1 MDLRKLRIPII
12 LIIVLTSVL
21 VGTQIQRFFG
31 PGGSGIARDKFE
43 EVLFYTKE
51 NYVKDVDYDKL
62 IESAINGMLGELDP
76 HTVYIPASKMA
87 HVEEEF
93 RGDFEGIGVEFQIIN
108 DTITV
113 ITAITGGPSEA
124 LGIQSGD
131 KIIKVDGKTAVGFD
145 NDKVRKQLRG
155 KKGTKVKLTIFRP
168 LNGRISDYEI
178 TRDKIPLNS
187 VDVSVML
194 NENTGY
200 VSISRFAEKTSSEL
214 SNALDKLTKLGMK
227 QLVLDLRNNPGG
239 YLNQAFEVADF
250 FIEDNKKIVYTK
262 GRKPEFDEEFF
273 ASKSYS
279 YEKIPLVVLVNS
291 GSASASEIV
300 AGAIQDWDR
309 GLVVGETSFGKGL
322 VQRQYI
328 LDDGSALRL
337 TIAEY
342 FTPSGRLIQRNYD
355 NKKKYYQDHATDSI
369 DEGDNLNHN
378 AEKTNGRKEYKTAS
392 GRTVFG
398 GGGITPDYIIRQ
410 EKLTG
415 YTVSLLRENV
425 FSEYVLN
432 YFNSNKNITEKF
444 KTLNEFNRVFSFTD
458 SQINDF
464 TAFASSKGVELNRDE
479 FNTDRQYIALRL
491 KAHLARN
498 IWKNDGWYSVL
509 MPIDVQVKK
518 AMESLPKAK
527 EIAGF

>member
-1 MDLRKLRIPII
+1 MDLRKLRIPLV

-21 VGTQIQRFFG
+21 IGTQIQRFYG
-31 PGGSGIARDKFE
+31 PGSSSGARDKFE
-43 EVLFYTKE
+43 EILFYTRE
-51 NYVKDVDYDKL
+51 NYVKDIEDDKL
-62 IESAINGMLGELDP
+62 IEAAISGMLEELDP
-76 HTVYIPASKMA
+76 HTVYIPASKMV

-93 RGDFEGIGVEFQIIN
+93 RGDFDGIGVEFQIIN

-113 ITAITGGPSEA
+113 VTPITGGPSEA

-131 KIIKVDGKTAVGFD
+131 KIIKVDGKSAIGFD
-145 NDKVRKQLRG
+145 NDKVRNQLRG
-155 KKGTKVKLTIFRP
+155 KKGTKVKVTIFRP
-168 LNGRISDYEI
+168 SNGKISDYEI

-194 NENTGY
+194 DDKTGY
-200 VSISRFAEKTSSEL
+200 ISISRFAEKTSSEL
-214 SNALDKLTKLGMK
+214 RNALDKLTKEGMK

-250 FIEDNKKIVYTK
+250 FIDDNKKIVYTK

-273 ASKSYS
+273 ASKSYP

-309 GLVVGETSFGKGL
+309 GLVIGETSFGKGL

-328 LDDGSALRL
+328 LDDGSAFRL

-342 FTPSGRLIQRNYD
+342 FTPSGRLIQRNYT
-355 NKKKYYQDHATDSI
+355 NKKAYYQEHANDTIS
-369 DEGDNLNHN
+369 EGDNLNHD
-378 AEKTNGRKEYKTAS
+378 AEKVNGRKEYKTAA
-392 GRTVFG
+392 GRTVYG

-410 EKLTG
+410 EKLTN
-415 YTVSLLRENV
+415 YTASLLRENA
-425 FSEYVLN
+425 FSEYVIN
-432 YFNSNKNITEKF
+432 YYTAHKEISAQY
-444 KTLNEFNRVFSFTD
+444 KTLAEFNRNFRFNDAQV
-458 SQINDF
+458 NDF
-464 TAFASSKGVELNRDE
+464 VSFAVSKGVEMNNTE
-479 FNTDRQYIALRL
+479 FAKDKEYIAFRL

-498 IWKNDGWYSVL
+498 LWKNDGWYTVL
-509 MPIDVQVKK
+509 TPIDVQVRK
-518 AMESLPKAK
+518 AMESLSKAK
-527 EIAGF
+527 EIAGL